1 MAENNS
7 TIADQCRYSDQE
19 NKILDAVIGVTGAIS
34 CLSCLFAL
42 LLVLLFQKYRTP
54 TQRVILYL
62 TTTVLLLSIVQM
74 VHSTGGDQ
82 ASEIYCTITGFLDQY
97 AGWMILMAI
106 TCLTFD
112 LFVKV
117 VFKWQTTIRMEV
129 IYVLVI
135 YISPVLHTWI
145 PFIDNAYGIAGAWCW
160 IKQYNDDCSRFVFG
174 LVLQFVLYWLPV
186 YVIGT
191 LNLVAY
197 IIARVKAAKRL
208 NNYGGRFDPN
218 NRKNREI
225 LLKEVDRYKLYPL
238 IFIVVNFFPL
248 ITRIAEASD
257 NQQLI
262 FILGI
267 LHALCI
273 GFQGTLIA
281 LAFAL
286 DKDTRRDLKCSRIK
300 AAFMQTCMTCS
311 RKQSVIQYPLQHASS
326 DSLKRNMLTTAENH
340 DNRNSVVTETAL

>member
-7 TIADQCRYSDQE
+7 TIADQCLYSDKE
-19 NKILDAVIGVTGAIS
+19 NKIIDAIIGITGAIS

-42 LLVLLFQKYRTP
+42 FLVVLFQKYRTP

-74 VHSTGGDQ
+74 IHSTGGDQ
-82 ASEIYCTITGFLDQY
+82 ANEIYCTITAFLDHY

-160 IKQYNDDCSRFVFG
+160 IKQYNDDCSLYVFG

-197 IIARVKAAKRL
+197 IIARVKATKRF
-208 NNYGGRFDPN
+208 NYYGGKFNPQDRT
-218 NRKNREI
+218 NREI
-225 LLKEVDRYKLYPL
+225 LLKEVDQYKLYPI
-238 IFIVVNFFPL
+238 IFIIVNFFPL
-248 ITRIAEASD
+248 VTRIAEASK
-257 NQQLI
+257 NHQLI

-267 LHALCI
+267 LHSLCI

-281 LAFAL
+281 LALAL

-300 AAFMQTCMTCS
+300 AAFIQTCTTCS
-311 RKQSVIQYPLQHASS
+311 KRRQSVNQYPLQHAYS
-326 DSLKRNMLTTAENH
+326 DSLRRKMLTRVAAENTIV
-340 DNRNSVVTETAL
+340 STETAL